1 MYAWVVIIATM
12 ACSPPEP
19 VLSGIPESPILK
31 QAPSLDEKKPKT
43 PAPYAK
49 PEDVYVD
56 ARHFGGKRFEIVRDQ
71 VIDQMGQ
78 RQGQRVL
85 SASQGKEIQYI
96 RGRIR
101 VKDGVIYMIQIDLP
115 RAMLRREAL
124 QSTGF
129 PAFTGGAIRFSG
141 EYRINNQW
149 DFRRIRMKREYRDA
163 EMVNQIEAWRWNP
176 RER

>member
-1 MYAWVVIIATM
+1 MYSWVFIIAM

-19 VLSGIPESPILK
+19 VLSGIPEGPILK
-31 QAPSLDEKKPKT
+31 AAPSIEKKQPKT
-43 PAPYAK
+43 PAPYVK
-49 PEDVYVD
+49 PDDVYVD
-56 ARHFGGKRFEIVRDQ
+56 ARHFGGKRFETVRDQ
-71 VIDQMGQ
+71 LIDQMGQ
-78 RQGQRVL
+78 RQGQRFL

-101 VKDGVIYMIQIDLP
+101 IKDGVIYMIQIDLP
-115 RAMLRREAL
+115 KAMLRREAL

-129 PAFTGGAIRFSG
+129 PAYTGGAIRFSG